1 MKESDPCSPSETG
14 NNLVQVDNLAKDIF
28 ENSENSEDSGAESDD
43 VRLSSSERI
52 RDENKIVADDEFEEY
67 EEESTGIKIS
77 YKLRPEEI
85 YSVLGRVGNFKDT
98 IKIHQR
104 QTVLHAGILGI
115 IIAIVLLIGNFH
127 YFSLALL
134 PSFAILM
141 VWCVPF
147 FGIRKIFS
155 KAFNNKPI
163 TLEVFP
169 EKIDIIRGGVKKEVI
184 LDDSFESEEYDDIIV
199 ITKNGVIK
207 LMLPL
212 RAIEP
217 DFRAEVQAII
227 LAGVKPREED

>member
-1 MKESDPCSPSETG
+1 
-14 NNLVQVDNLAKDIF
+14 
-28 ENSENSEDSGAESDD
+28 
-43 VRLSSSERI
+43 
-52 RDENKIVADDEFEEY
+52 
-67 EEESTGIKIS
+67 
-77 YKLRPEEI
+77 
-85 YSVLGRVGNFKDT
+85 
-98 IKIHQR
+98 
-104 QTVLHAGILGI
+104 
-115 IIAIVLLIGNFH
+115 
-127 YFSLALL
+127 
-134 PSFAILM
+134 M

-147 FGIRKIFS
+147 FGVRKIFS